1 MARTPTHPPTH
12 PGMWRRLV
20 SRAHPDTGGDH
31 DLFIWTMATR
41 DAICGGELGPE
52 IPKRERRD
60 DRQDDRPRRKTW
72 SSSSAARIP
81 FETGTYAPFVA
92 LKNRA
97 LEIAHEVE
105 DPYKH
110 LLYALLDCVEAED
123 GPLYKMQNQG
133 ATYKSLAA
141 IAYKAGMSQAERVQ
155 WYRICE
161 SVPISQRL
169 AGHILSKLQKA
180 AA

>member
-1 MARTPTHPPTH
+1 
-12 PGMWRRLV
+12 MWRRLV

-52 IPKRERRD
+52 IPRPKR
-60 DRQDDRPRRKTW
+60 T
-72 SSSSAARIP
+72 SSSAARIP
-81 FETGTYAPFVA
+81 FETGTYTPFVA

-141 IAYKAGMSQAERVQ
+141 IAYKSGMSQAERVQ

>member
-1 MARTPTHPPTH
+1 
-12 PGMWRRLV
+12 MWRRLIA
-20 SRAHPDTGGDH
+20 RTHPDAGGDH
-31 DLFIWTMATR
+31 ELFIWTLATR
-41 DAICGGELGPE
+41 DVVCGGELGST
-52 IPKRERRD
+52 IPRLEH
-60 DRQDDRPRRKTW
+60 QDG
-72 SSSSAARIP
+72 SSRSGARSQEGSTKGTYAARIP
-81 FETGTYAPFVA
+81 FETGTYAPFVV

-105 DPYKH
+105 DPYKD

-141 IAYKAGMSQAERVQ
+141 IAYKAGMSKTERVQ

-161 SVPISQRL
+161 SVPISQRH